1 MRAVIA
7 AAFILATGPA
17 VSEESWQSWTT
28 RPPFI
33 QAAPACQDHFPDL
46 PKMAERLGVPEYKG
60 SGPTTVLMMCD
71 GRKFALLELV
81 GALLDRMDRA
91 AAAP

>member
-1 MRAVIA
+1 
-7 AAFILATGPA
+7 
-17 VSEESWQSWTT
+17 
-28 RPPFI
+28 
-33 QAAPACQDHFPDL
+33 
-46 PKMAERLGVPEYKG
+46 MAERLGVPEYKG